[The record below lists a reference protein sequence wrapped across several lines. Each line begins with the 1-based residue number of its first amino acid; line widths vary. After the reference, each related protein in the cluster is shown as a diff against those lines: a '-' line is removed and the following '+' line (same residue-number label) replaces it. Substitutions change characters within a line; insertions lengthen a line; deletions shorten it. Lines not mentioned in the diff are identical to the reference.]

1 MLSRVIR
8 PIVVGAGLLGVTA
21 ALAGCS
27 GPAAE
32 NRSYTDGLY
41 AAWGGYSSP
50 GGPQGINVAVQ
61 LKNDE
66 VAWVMVTPSSFI
78 GEALHFHRLDLLA
91 DLFEAERRVT
101 QAVFIGEAAQF
112 QSRFAQEI
120 TGEVVGKDIDQITVS
135 RIAGSSL
142 TSTAFNDAL
151 SEIKTEAVE
160 P

>member
-8 PIVVGAGLLGVTA
+8 PIIVGAGLLGVTA
-21 ALAGCS
+21 LAGCS
-27 GPAAE
+27 APAAA
-32 NRSYTDGLY
+32 NLHYADGLY

-61 LKNDE
+61 LKDDE

-78 GEALHFHRLDLLA
+78 GEA
-91 DLFEAERRVT
+91 AE
-101 QAVFIGEAAQF
+101 F
-112 QSRFAQEI
+112 QSRFAEEI
-120 TGEVVGKDIDQITVS
+120 HVEVVGKDIDLIAVS
-135 RIAGSSL
+135 RVAGSSL

-151 SEIKTEAVE
+151 SRIKSEAVE

>member
-78 GEALHFHRLDLLA
+78 GEA
-91 DLFEAERRVT
+91 
-101 QAVFIGEAAQF
+101 AQF

-120 TGEVVGKDIDQITVS
+120 SGEVVGKDIDQITVS

>member
-8 PIVVGAGLLGVTA
+8 PIIVGAGLLGVTT

-27 GPAAE
+27 GPAE

-41 AAWGGYSSP
+41 AAWGAYSSP

-66 VAWVMVTPSSFI
+66 VAWVMVTPSS
-78 GEALHFHRLDLLA
+78 
-91 DLFEAERRVT
+91 
-101 QAVFIGEAAQF
+101 FIGEAAQF